1 MEKQAVNFAKARDF
15 GDSLSDTFKFLKQEF
30 KPLIRVL
37 LTYVGPFLLITGFL
51 SALYQTQ
58 ALEGIVEKAGRDPF
72 AGYRSMASWQY
83 MLSMFGM
90 VVSSTLLILAVFSYI
105 KLYKE
110 KGSGNF
116 EPDEVW
122 RMMGQKFL
130 PVLGTTFLIGLIF
143 GLGAAVAAVI
153 GSVSVILA
161 VFLVLGFLVF
171 ALYIG
176 VAISLFIASY
186 VFEDVSISESINRS
200 RYLVKDY
207 WWYTF
212 GLAIVIGIVAALGQ
226 YVFLAPQ
233 IVLTMI
239 ITFTSAS
246 GGDAFEGSSVLLTIF
261 AVFGTFGS
269 YLLYAIPHT
278 TMALHFH
285 SQVEKKDSPNLINKI
300 DQINRPDDSTNS
312 NLGF

>member
-1 MEKQAVNFAKARDF
+1 MEKQPINFTRARDF

-30 KPLIRVL
+30 KPLIRVI

-58 ALEGIVEKAGRDPF
+58 ALEGIVEKAGRDPL

-83 MLSMFGM
+83 ILSMIGAM
-90 VVSSTLLILAVFSYI
+90 VSSTLLILAMFSYI

-110 KGSGNF
+110 KGSGGF
-116 EPDEVW
+116 ELEEVW

-130 PVLGTTFLIGLIF
+130 PVLGAMFLIGLIF
-143 GLGAAVAAVI
+143 GLGA
-153 GSVSVILA
+153 GILA
-161 VFLVLGFLVF
+161 ALFTVSTGLGVLLFLGYLVY
-171 ALYIG
+171 ATYIL
-176 VAISLFIASY
+176 VSISLFIASY
-186 VFEDVSISESINRS
+186 VFENVTISESINRS
-200 RYLVKDY
+200 RFLVKDY

-212 GLAIVIGIVAALGQ
+212 GLAIVVGIIAAVGQ
-226 YVFLAPQ
+226 YIFLAPQ
-233 IVLTMI
+233 IIMTMI
-239 ITFTSAS
+239 ITFTSVS
-246 GGDAFEGSSVLLTIF
+246 GGEAFEGSSILLTIF

-285 SQVEKKDSPNLINKI
+285 SQVEKKESPNLITPKPQNPI
-300 DQINRPDDSTNS
+300 FNN
-312 NLGF
+312 

>member
-1 MEKQAVNFAKARDF
+1 MEKQAINFAKARDF

-58 ALEGIVEKAGRDPF
+58 ALEGIVDKAGRDPL

-83 MLSMFGM
+83 FLSMIGAI
-90 VVSSTLLILAVFSYI
+90 VSSTLLILAVFSYI

-110 KGSGNF
+110 KGSGGF
-116 EPDEVW
+116 ELEEVW
-122 RMMGQKFL
+122 RMMGKKFL
-130 PVLGTTFLIGLIF
+130 PVLGATLLIGLIF
-143 GLGAAVAAVI
+143 GLGAGVVAALFT
-153 GSVSVILA
+153 VSVGLGILL
-161 VFLVLGFLVF
+161 FLGFLVF

-176 VAISLFIASY
+176 ISISLFIASY
-186 VFEDVSISESINRS
+186 VFEDVTISESINRS
-200 RYLVKDY
+200 RHLVKDY

-233 IVLTMI
+233 LILTMI
-239 ITFTSAS
+239 ITFTSVS
-246 GGDAFEGSSVLLTIF
+246 GGDAFEGSSIILTIF
-261 AVFGTFGS
+261 TVFGTFGS

-285 SQVEKKDSPNLINKI
+285 SQVEKKESPNLINKI
-300 DQINRPDDSTNS
+300 DQINQPDETDQSG
-312 NLGF
+312 LGF